1 MKVVPYIYWEK
12 PGEKEK
18 LKEIIN
24 NTNLTEMEVKR
35 AIAKEFNMSLVDAI
49 NVLTT
54 YRENFKN

>member
-1 MKVVPYIYWEK
+1 MKVIPYIYWEK

-24 NTNLTEMEVKR
+24 DDSLSEMEVKR
-35 AIAKEFNMSLVDAI
+35 KIAKEFDISLVDAI
-49 NVLTT
+49 NILTT